1 MPDVKVTRDRMPLI
15 SIVFM
20 ALGVGCLLAAGVV
33 LGLWETGVIGNKDGN
48 STIDTRTGFG
58 TIVPELQTP
67 IVSTPPATPP
77 SSAPVAQL
85 MIPSIK
91 VDAQVEVKG
100 VDGNGVM
107 ESPDGPWDVVWYNF
121 SARPGFGGNAVFSG
135 HVDYVRVGAA
145 VFWNLRDLNPGD
157 EIDVKL
163 ADGTLYRYQ
172 VTAKDS
178 FPSDS
183 APIEQ
188 IVGPTPKESVTLI
201 TCIGTFSHATG
212 QYDQRL
218 VVRAE
223 RMA

>member
-1 MPDVKVTRDRMPLI
+1 MPNVRVTREGMPLI

-20 ALGVGCLLAAGVV
+20 TLGVGCLLAAGVV
-33 LGLWETGVIGNKDGN
+33 LGLWEKGVIGNKNGN
-48 STIDTRTGFG
+48 STIATRTGFG
-58 TIVPELQTP
+58 NLLPDMPTQVA
-67 IVSTPPATPP
+67 TPPATPP
-77 SSAPVAQL
+77 SSAPVAEL

-91 VDAQVEVKG
+91 VDAQVEIKG

-107 ESPDGPWDVVWYNF
+107 ESPDGPWNVVWYNF

-163 ADGTLYRYQ
+163 ADGTTYRYA

-178 FPSDS
+178 YPSDS
-183 APIEQ
+183 APIDQ

-223 RMA
+223 RLA